1 MFSSPSQSP
10 QGFVISRRFRILRKL
25 GAGAIGAVY
34 LARDETAERLV
45 ALKVIK
51 KERLG
56 AEGVAQL
63 QEEFRAIA
71 TLHHPQIAAAFD
83 FGYTEDG
90 DIPYYTREY
99 IEGSPL
105 EPGPPPVD
113 RRNSPR
119 EFLRPFF
126 DLLEAL
132 EYLHSNDILHL
143 DIHPGNVIVAKDA
156 RRGGVLIDF
165 GLARPLKRSSST
177 APLEVRWTM
186 PPELLGAGE
195 AGPPADLY
203 SAGRLLLYRLTGR
216 MEGEASLPQEI
227 PGWGPRLTLELERIL
242 RKALQEDPRRRFQ
255 SARVFHEALS
265 KAAGGTGTAAWR
277 AAEPGDLTAGRKREL
292 RRIDGA
298 LRQAKEG
305 RSALL
310 WLRGA
315 PGLGKTRL
323 LAEARLRAQ
332 LLGLE
337 AASVRFLPAPGAQSP
352 LVKALGSLSERR
364 PHPPEWLGPLS
375 AEHGGSSAERSG
387 RAARAYFEAD
397 GPPLILLLDDFEQA
411 DRASRMLAEAL
422 IAESVRRLRQG
433 KAGRG
438 LGLLMA
444 SGAGPAERDLA
455 RSVPRRALLA
465 LKPLSVRESS
475 SLLAAL
481 IRPLSLPAPLARKL
495 AEEAQGIPL
504 RLRQAARAIQERW
517 GRAGAIPAAAREEL
531 LAAVKAAVRPAHPP
545 SGHPVDLEILRT
557 LAVLERPA
565 SLEEIVLAVDLPA
578 EEVKR
583 SLRRL
588 LRLESLMIL
597 KRGRERLFHLAH
609 PDAARELKSGVPLQ
623 RARILHE
630 RLADR
635 LLRAGSPEPW
645 QRENLAWHLLRCGKK
660 AAGRE
665 AALRTAALLRRK
677 GLLQNAAGLLGEAL
691 RLEDS
696 PRWLRRYAEELS
708 AIHELLGDHQDGIS
722 LLDPWVRRPP
732 PGLKRGERVRLLRR
746 LGVHCHRAG
755 MAGRALEMFRQ
766 AIELADPER
775 DAEELAFIH
784 SELAELH
791 TYRGDYGEAEK
802 TCRRGLELMVRMGRG
817 ARFERGRL
825 EMTLRASLGHL
836 ELRRMNLEKAREE
849 LLAALALSRAYGTT
863 AVQALVLDNLGIVY
877 NQQNLFQRA
886 MRCFHRAEKLL
897 LAAGERREL
906 IQIACNLALIAAKT
920 GDGAAAREQVER
932 ASGLALQHPG
942 KRLEFYVELARGMV
956 AHLTGELEAAVEALQ
971 TALPLGRELGD
982 RQFVRFGTVY
992 LAEARLACG
1001 QYREARKLLS
1011 SAAELAGKDG
1021 PPVLRRMASSRLYF
1035 LESLIGRKKAALAAR
1050 QALES
1055 APPSGIEYLE
1065 AWSDLFIGAARL
1077 IEGGETVEPLQK
1089 ALRAFRRMG
1098 VPAGARFAEAGLLF
1112 RALQEGDVLRIRAG
1126 LRDLESREPAA
1137 HKVLAILE
1145 PLARAEAGFALGE
1158 FDRSRE
1164 AAEEAAGALI
1174 GFPCLELDW
1183 RLEFLRAL
1191 HAERQG
1197 DRDGARRC
1205 LHRALHT
1212 RDGLARALPAPQ
1224 RELFLRHTRFAALDG
1239 LASRLKK
1246 SPALLAR
1253 PGSPGGRGSLPEI
1266 IGSSPALKPV
1276 IQMIDKLRDQDIPVV
1291 ITGETGTGKELVARA
1306 LHRTGP
1312 RREGPFMA
1320 LDCASLPPDLFEAEL
1335 FGYEAGAFT
1344 GAEESRAG
1352 LLEHLS
1358 GGTLL
1363 LDEVT
1368 CLAPSS
1374 QAKLL
1379 RVLDAQTV
1387 RPLGSHKARP
1397 VNVRF
1402 LACSSAGL
1410 QQAVAEQALRADFYF
1425 RLRGVEIQL
1434 PPLRARK
1441 QDIPELA
1448 DHFIA
1453 LHSKR
1458 LERPKIRLAAGAI
1471 EFLKGYDWPGNV
1483 RELEMLILRLLVTA
1497 SGGAALGAEALKP
1510 LLPSPQPAP
1519 LFDED
1524 RLAGKDLKE
1533 LRRELER
1540 AYLLRLFKD
1549 TAGDLEE
1556 MMARL
1561 QVKRANL
1568 YHWLRRVGLGI
1579 KELRR
1584 RPGD

>member
-1 MFSSPSQSP
+1 MFSSPSRTP
-10 QGFVISRRFRILRKL
+10 QGLIISRRYRILRKL
-25 GAGAIGAVY
+25 GSGAIGAVY
-34 LARDETAERLV
+34 LARDEAAERPV

-51 KERLG
+51 KDRLG
-56 AEGVAQL
+56 EEGVAQL

-71 TLHHPQIAAAFD
+71 SLHHPQIAAAYD

-99 IEGSPL
+99 IEGRPL
-105 EPGPPPVD
+105 EPGPPPVAP
-113 RRNSPR
+113 RSSPR
-119 EFLRPFF
+119 DFLRPFF

-132 EYLHSNDILHL
+132 EYLHSHDILHL
-143 DIHPGNVIVAKDA
+143 DIHPENLIVAKDA

-165 GLARPLKRSSST
+165 GLPRPLKGSSAA

-216 MEGEASLPQEI
+216 IEGEASLPQEI
-227 PGWGPRLTLELERIL
+227 PGWGPRLTLELERII

-255 SARVFHEALS
+255 SARAFREALS
-265 KAAGGTGTAAWR
+265 KAAGGTPSASR
-277 AAEPGDLTAGRKREL
+277 AAEPGDSTAGREREL
-292 RRIDGA
+292 QRIDGV

-305 RSALL
+305 RPALL
-310 WLRGA
+310 WLRAG
-315 PGLGKTRL
+315 PSLGKTRL
-323 LAEARLRAQ
+323 LEEARLRAQ

-337 AASVRFLPAPGAQSP
+337 AVSVRFLPQPGAHAP
-352 LVKALGSLSERR
+352 LLQALAPLTGRR
-364 PHPPEWLGPLS
+364 PRPPGWLGPLS
-375 AEHGGSSAERSG
+375 AEHGGSSAERSQ
-387 RAARAYFEAD
+387 RAARAYFVAE
-397 GPPLILLLDDFEQA
+397 GPPLILLLDDLERA

-422 IAESVRRLRQG
+422 IAESVRRLGQG
-433 KAGRG
+433 RVGRG
-438 LGLLMA
+438 LGLLIA
-444 SGAGPAERDLA
+444 SVSRPEGDWVKSA
-455 RSVPRRALLA
+455 PRQAFLA
-465 LKPLSVRESS
+465 LKPLSARESI

-495 AEEAQGIPL
+495 AEEVQGHPL
-504 RLRQAARAIQERW
+504 RLRQAAKAIRERW
-517 GRAGAIPAAAREEL
+517 GRAGSIPAAAQEAL
-531 LAAVKAAVRPAHPP
+531 LAAVKAAVRPAQPLV
-545 SGHPVDLEILRT
+545 GHPVDLEILRT
-557 LAVLERPA
+557 LAILDRPA

-578 EEVKR
+578 AEAKR

-588 LRLESLMIL
+588 LRQEGLMVL
-597 KRGRERLFHLAH
+597 KRGRERLFHFSH
-609 PDAARELKSGVPLQ
+609 PDAARELKCGVPLQ
-623 RARILHE
+623 KVRILHE

-645 QRENLAWHLLRCGKK
+645 HRENLARHLLRCGRK

-691 RLEDS
+691 RLEES
-696 PRWLRRYAEELS
+696 PRWQRRYAEELS

-722 LLDPWVRRPP
+722 LLEPWVRTPP
-732 PGLKRGERVRLLRR
+732 PSMDREERVRLLRR
-746 LGVHCHRAG
+746 LGAHCHRAG
-755 MAGRALEMFRQ
+755 MAGRALDIFRE
-766 AIELADPER
+766 AIALADPDR
-775 DAEELAFIH
+775 DAEELVFIH

-791 TYRGDYGEAEK
+791 TYQGNYAEAEK
-802 TCRRGLELMVRMGRG
+802 ACRRGLELMARMGRG

-836 ELRRMNLEKAREE
+836 ELRRMNLEKARDE
-849 LLAALALSRAYGTT
+849 LLAALKLSRAYGTT
-863 AVQALVLDNLGIVY
+863 AVQALVLDNLGIVH
-877 NQQNLFQRA
+877 NQQNRFQQA
-886 MRCFHRAEKLL
+886 ERCFHRAERLL
-897 LAAGERREL
+897 IAAGERREL

-920 GDGAAAREQVER
+920 GDGATAREQVER
-932 ASGLALQHPG
+932 AAQLTLQHPG
-942 KRLEFYVELARGMV
+942 KRLEFYVELIRGMV
-956 AHLTGELEAAVEALQ
+956 AHLTGEMEAAIEALQ

-982 RQFVRFGTVY
+982 RQFVRFGIVY

-1001 QYREARKLLS
+1001 QYRESRKLLGA
-1011 SAAELAGKDG
+1011 AAEQAGRDG

-1035 LESLIGRKKAALAAR
+1035 LESLLGRKKAALAAR
-1050 QALES
+1050 QAFES
-1055 APPSGIEYLE
+1055 APPTGIEYLE

-1077 IEGGETVEPLQK
+1077 IEGGEALEPLRS

-1098 VPAGARFAEAGLLF
+1098 VPAGSRFAQAGLLC
-1112 RALQEGDVLRIRAG
+1112 RALQEGDGLQIRAG
-1126 LRDLESREPAA
+1126 LKDLESQEPAA
-1137 HKVLAILE
+1137 HKILAILE
-1145 PLARAEAGFALGE
+1145 PLARAEACFALGE
-1158 FDRSRE
+1158 LDRSRE
-1164 AAEEAAGALI
+1164 AVEEAAGALI
-1174 GFPCLELDW
+1174 GCSCLELDW
-1183 RLEFLRAL
+1183 RLEFLRSL
-1191 HAERQG
+1191 QAERQG

-1224 RELFLRHTRFAALDG
+1224 RELFLSHPRFAALDG

-1253 PGSPGGRGSLPEI
+1253 SGSPAARGTLPEL
-1266 IGSSPALKPV
+1266 IGGSPALQPV
-1276 IQMIDKLRDQDIPVV
+1276 VKMIDKLHDQDIPVV

-1312 RREGPFMA
+1312 RRDGPFLA

-1344 GAEESRAG
+1344 GAEESRTG

-1363 LDEVT
+1363 LDEVAR
-1368 CLAPSS
+1368 LVPSS

-1379 RVLDAQTV
+1379 RVLDSQTV

-1402 LACSSAGL
+1402 LACSSASL
-1410 QQAVAEQALRADFYF
+1410 QEAVAAQTLRADFYF

-1441 QDIPELA
+1441 QDIPALVE
-1448 DHFIA
+1448 HFIG

-1458 LERPKIRLAAGAI
+1458 LERPEIRLTPAAL

-1497 SGGAALGAEALKP
+1497 SGGAALGVEAVKP

-1549 TAGDLEE
+1549 TGGDLEK

-1568 YHWLRRVGLGI
+1568 YHWLQRVGLSI
-1579 KELRR
+1579 KELRK